1 MFGVPV
7 ADGAADAAVV
17 AVGTTVGRRKAYPLE
32 TPLDSNSSA
41 NSSVAIIGQKSN
53 RCAWPSKAL
62 QQRSGRVGENV
73 RTAHTRLNA
82 WESHGTQQEQ
92 ALSLLFF
99 VVMISKVQAEVL
111 KPIVTHLTSLANRT
125 DAGQPRLAISNV
137 AGQRPF
143 TLLHYNIILP
153 DFGARWRKI
162 KGGRVRAPEGYTH
175 EPRSRVPGAQGKQG
189 SEIG

>member
-17 AVGTTVGRRKAYPLE
+17 AVGATVGRRKAYPLE

-111 KPIVTHLTSLANRT
+111 KPCHSLNLSGESNRRRST
-125 DAGQPRLAISNV
+125 PPSNLECRR
-137 AGQRPF
+137 AKAFYAF
-143 TLLHYNIILP
+143 TL
-153 DFGARWRKI
+153 
-162 KGGRVRAPEGYTH
+162 
-175 EPRSRVPGAQGKQG
+175 
-189 SEIG
+189 